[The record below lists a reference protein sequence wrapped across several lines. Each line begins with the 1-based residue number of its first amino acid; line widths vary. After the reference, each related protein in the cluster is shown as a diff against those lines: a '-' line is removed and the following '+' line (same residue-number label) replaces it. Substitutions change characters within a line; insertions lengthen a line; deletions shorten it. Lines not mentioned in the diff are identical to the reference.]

1 MAVAD
6 AKLRK
11 DKSEPLFRQKDL
23 LIILDGRSPTNTE
36 NMARELQRTLK
47 EAAGLPARKYTVL
60 RRFYSNTE
68 FETGYCSP
76 KRRTAIHPKLADPL
90 ENMFMVIPK
99 TFNMPFRESPAP
111 TMVSDNRARG
121 WVGLKM
127 KTQLEQSFAAVS
139 LDTYLAMAGKNI
151 GDIGSGE
158 TLAEDIAALMG
169 DEDGEIVP
177 DGDEAQDAKA
187 KELEKPSKIMAC
199 PWEGPEA
206 DYDLL
211 LTLYKGNLAAG
222 ANPRVIAVESGSGSL
237 ATACVRRA

>member
-60 RRFYSNTE
+60 RHFYSNTE

-76 KRRTAIHPKLADPL
+76 KRRTSIHPKVADPL
-90 ENMFMVIPK
+90 ENMFMVILK

-111 TMVSDNRARG
+111 TMVSDNSPR
-121 WVGLKM
+121 
-127 KTQLEQSFAAVS
+127 
-139 LDTYLAMAGKNI
+139 MAGFENE
-151 GDIGSGE
+151 DAARAELCGSQLGH
-158 TLAEDIAALMG
+158 
-169 DEDGEIVP
+169 
-177 DGDEAQDAKA
+177 
-187 KELEKPSKIMAC
+187 
-199 PWEGPEA
+199 
-206 DYDLL
+206 LL
-211 LTLYKGNLAAG
+211 GRG
-222 ANPRVIAVESGSGSL
+222 RQEH
-237 ATACVRRA
+237 R